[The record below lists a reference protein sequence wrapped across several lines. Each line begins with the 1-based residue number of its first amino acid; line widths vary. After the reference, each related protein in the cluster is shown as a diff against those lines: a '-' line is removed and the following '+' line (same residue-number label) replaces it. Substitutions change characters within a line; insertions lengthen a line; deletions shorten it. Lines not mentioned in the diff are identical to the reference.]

1 MLPCLEL
8 DELSILKRGTHMKG
22 GLYIVAIATMNDLK
36 FQSPNGPASATLYK
50 PVLSLRDRRL
60 IVKVSTKLSVSS
72 LRN

>member
-1 MLPCLEL
+1 
-8 DELSILKRGTHMKG
+8 MKG